1 MLQMRLRRIASAV
14 LTAAYRE
21 KTNPMDERKL
31 ILRSPVRDRQAR
43 SWPVRAVSSDAD
55 SVRVSAPQSVPNRY
69 IVDRDS

>member
-1 MLQMRLRRIASAV
+1 MWQMRLRRIASAV

-31 ILRSPVRDRQAR
+31 ILRSPVRRAR

-55 SVRVSAPQSVPNRY
+55 SVRVSAPKSVPFRY
-69 IVDRDS
+69 IADRDASP